1 MRLLLDSHILLWWQA
16 DSPALS
22 KAARS
27 LLMDSANEIYIS
39 VASLWEISI
48 KSGKGKLEANPEEVL
63 AQVEMDGFVVL
74 PIVVRHVLSLGKLD
88 AYHGDPFDRV
98 LVAQALSEPM
108 RLVTHDKTLAQYGE
122 SIMLV

>member
-1 MRLLLDSHILLWWQA
+1 MLDSHILLWWQA
-16 DSPALS
+16 GSPALP
-22 KAARS
+22 KAARL
-27 LLMDSANEIYIS
+27 LLMDTANEVYIS

-63 AQVEMDGFVVL
+63 VQAEMDGFVIL
-74 PIVVRHVLSLGKLD
+74 PVVARHVLSLGKLD
-88 AYHGDPFDRV
+88 AHHGDPFDRI